1 MTVLLKPDSNLF
13 HSFILSSVD
22 KVTIIINSVAS
33 VAEEVAK
40 FLDQVKIRLSSQLI
54 NDILRVLQKLIK
66 YFNGTDSSTFFVL
79 RTSGSF
85 PVISILDLNGSD
97 SVILSFD

>member
-1 MTVLLKPDSNLF
+1 M
-13 HSFILSSVD
+13 
-22 KVTIIINSVAS
+22 
-33 VAEEVAK
+33 AEEVAR

-54 NDILRVLQKLIK
+54 NDILRVLQKLVK

-97 SVILSFD
+97 FVILSFD

>member
-1 MTVLLKPDSNLF
+1 MF

-85 PVISILDLNGSD
+85 PVILILDLNDSD

>member
-1 MTVLLKPDSNLF
+1 MF

-79 RTSGSF
+79 QTSGSF
-85 PVISILDLNGSD
+85 PVILILDLNDSD

>member
-1 MTVLLKPDSNLF
+1 M
-13 HSFILSSVD
+13 
-22 KVTIIINSVAS
+22 
-33 VAEEVAK
+33 AEEVAR

-66 YFNGTDSSTFFVL
+66 YFNGTDSSIFFVL
-79 RTSGSF
+79 RISGSF
-85 PVISILDLNGSD
+85 PVIFILDLNDSD

>member
-1 MTVLLKPDSNLF
+1 M
-13 HSFILSSVD
+13 
-22 KVTIIINSVAS
+22 
-33 VAEEVAK
+33 AEEVARF

-54 NDILRVLQKLIK
+54 NDILRVLQKLVK
-66 YFNGTDSSTFFVL
+66 YLNGTDSSTFFVL